1 MPEHSRIGIFR
12 PLAHRDFRLLW
23 TGLAVSLLGDGIY
36 LVAIAWQVL
45 RISDSPKALALV
57 GLAWTLPTVLL
68 LMVTGVLTDRLP
80 RRRLML
86 IADGVRLLAIGAMG
100 VLTITGHVR
109 LWHLVVLAAV
119 YGAGEALF
127 GPANSA
133 ILPDLVP
140 PEQLVEANSLAQ
152 FIRPF
157 AQLLIGPALGG
168 VLVRTVG
175 PGWAFVMD
183 AATFA
188 WSASMILRMTERPS
202 VRHPDAD
209 STHWADLKEGFR
221 FVRSRTW
228 LWASMGVA
236 TISLLCFWGPFEV
249 LVPYLIKNEL
259 HGSPLGL
266 GLVFASGGAGSVAA
280 AAVSGQR
287 GMPRRPLTVMYAAWA
302 LGTFLLVGFAFARSL
317 WPMYLVSAV
326 CQAMFTILMVNWFTV
341 FQLLVPTHIRGRV
354 SSLDWFIS
362 TAGVPVSFALTG
374 PLAAALGARHTLIWA
389 GAVGGGVIVL
399 TVLFVPG
406 ILSPERDGSL
416 AAGRSAQAA

>member
-1 MPEHSRIGIFR
+1 MPEPSRIGIFR

-45 RISDSPKALALV
+45 RISNDPKALAVV

-86 IADGVRLLAIGAMG
+86 TADFVRLVAIGAMG
-100 VLTITGHVR
+100 VLTITGNVR
-109 LWHLVVLAAV
+109 LWHLIVLAAV

-140 PEQLVEANSLAQ
+140 ADQLVQANSLAQ
-152 FIRPF
+152 FVRPF
-157 AQLLIGPALGG
+157 AQTLMGPALGG
-168 VLVRTVG
+168 VLVGTVG
-175 PGWAFVMD
+175 SGWAFVID

-228 LWASMGVA
+228 LWASMGIA
-236 TISLLCFWGPFEV
+236 TVSLLCFWGPFEV

-259 HGSPLGL
+259 HGSAFDLGL
-266 GLVFASGGAGSVAA
+266 LFAAGGLGSIIVAA
-280 AAVSGQR
+280 ISGQR

-302 LGTFLLVGFAFARSL
+302 FGTFLLIGFGFARSL

-374 PLAAALGARHTLIWA
+374 PIAAVLGVRHTLIWA
-389 GAVGGGVIVL
+389 GAIGGTVIVL
-399 TVLFVPG
+399 TALLVPG
-406 ILSPERDGSL
+406 ILAPERDGSL
-416 AAGRSAQAA
+416 AAGRSAEAL

>member
-1 MPEHSRIGIFR
+1 MPESSRIGIFR

>member
-1 MPEHSRIGIFR
+1 MPEPSRIGILR
-12 PLAHRDFRLLW
+12 PLVNRDFRLLW

-36 LVAIAWQVL
+36 LVAIAWLVL
-45 RISDSPKALALV
+45 DLYDVKALSLV

-86 IADGVRLLAIGAMG
+86 VADGVRLLTIGTMG
-100 VLTITGHVR
+100 VLIITGQVR
-109 LWHLVVLAAV
+109 LWHLIVLAAL

-140 PEQLVEANSLAQ
+140 AEQLVQANSLAQ
-152 FIRPF
+152 FVRPF
-157 AQLLIGPALGG
+157 AQMLVGPALGG

-175 PGWAFVMD
+175 PGWAFVID

-188 WSASMILRMTERPS
+188 WSASMILRMTERPA
-202 VRHPDAD
+202 VRDPDAD

-236 TISLLCFWGPFEV
+236 TVSLLCFWGPFEV
-249 LVPYLIKNEL
+249 LVPDLIKKEL
-259 HGSPLGL
+259 HGSALDLGF
-266 GLVFASGGAGSVAA
+266 VFAAGGAGAITA

-287 GMPRRPLTVMYAAWA
+287 GMPRRPLTVMYSAWA
-302 LGTFLLVGFAFARSL
+302 LGTFLLVGFGFAHSL
-317 WPMYLVSAV
+317 WPMYLVSAL

-362 TAGVPVSFALTG
+362 TAGVPLSFALTG
-374 PLAAALGARHTLIWA
+374 PIAAALGARHTLIGA
-389 GAVGGGVIVL
+389 GIAGGSVIVL
-399 TVLFVPG
+399 TALLIPG
-406 ILSPERDGSL
+406 IVDPERDGSL
-416 AAGRSAQAA
+416 AAGRSSEAH

>member
-1 MPEHSRIGIFR
+1 MSEQHRIGIFR
-12 PLAHRDFRLLW
+12 PLTNHDFRLLW

-36 LVAIAWQVL
+36 LVSIAWLVL
-45 RISDSPKALALV
+45 DLYDLKALSLV

-86 IADGVRLLAIGAMG
+86 VADGVRFLAIGTMG
-100 VLTITGHVR
+100 VLVITGQVR
-109 LWHLVVLAAV
+109 LWHLIVLAAI

-140 PEQLVEANSLAQ
+140 AEQLVQANSLAQ
-152 FIRPF
+152 FVRPF
-157 AQLLIGPALGG
+157 AQMLLGPALGG

-175 PGWAFVMD
+175 PGWAFIVD

-188 WSASMILRMTERPS
+188 WSASMILRMTERAA

-228 LWASMGVA
+228 LWASMSVA
-236 TISLLCFWGPFEV
+236 TVSLLCFWGPFEV
-249 LVPYLIKNEL
+249 LVPDLVKKDL
-259 HGSPLGL
+259 HGSALDL
-266 GLVFASGGAGSVAA
+266 GLVFAAGGFGAIIAAGI
-280 AAVSGQR
+280 SGQR
-287 GMPRRPLTVMYAAWA
+287 GMPRRPLTVMYSAWA
-302 LGTFLLVGFAFARSL
+302 FGTLLLAGFGLAHSL
-317 WPMYLVSAV
+317 WPMYLVSALS
-326 CQAMFTILMVNWFTV
+326 QAMFTILMVNWFTV

-354 SSLDWFIS
+354 SSLDWFVS
-362 TAGVPVSFALTG
+362 TAGVPLSFALTG
-374 PLAAALGARHTLIWA
+374 PIAAAFGPRHTLIGA
-389 GAVGGGVIVL
+389 GIVGSAVIVL
-399 TVLFVPG
+399 TVLVVPG
-406 ILSPERDGSL
+406 ILAPDHDGSL
-416 AAGRSAQAA
+416 DAGRSAEAL

>member
-1 MPEHSRIGIFR
+1 MPETSRIGILR
-12 PLAHRDFRLLW
+12 PLVNRDFRLLW

-36 LVAIAWQVL
+36 LVAIAWLVL
-45 RISDSPKALALV
+45 DLYDVKALSLV

-86 IADGVRLLAIGAMG
+86 IADGIRMVAIAVMG
-100 VLTITGHVR
+100 VLTITGVVR
-109 LWHLVVLAAV
+109 LWHLVVLAAF

-140 PEQLVEANSLAQ
+140 DAQLIQANSLAQ
-152 FIRPF
+152 FVRPF
-157 AQLLIGPALGG
+157 AQMLIGPALGG

-175 PGWAFVMD
+175 PGWAFVVD
-183 AATFA
+183 AGTFA
-188 WSASMILRMTERPS
+188 WSASMIIRMTERPS
-202 VRHPDAD
+202 VRDPDAD

-228 LWASMGVA
+228 LWASMSVA
-236 TISLLCFWGPFEV
+236 TVSLLCFWGPFDV
-249 LVPYLIKNEL
+249 LVPDLVKRDL
-259 HGSPLGL
+259 HGSALDLGFVFAAGGL
-266 GLVFASGGAGSVAA
+266 GSIIA

-287 GMPRRPLTVMYAAWA
+287 GMPRRPLTVMYAAWS
-302 LGTFLLVGFAFARSL
+302 LGTFMLIGFGFAHSL
-317 WPMYLVSAV
+317 WPMYLVSMV
-326 CQAMFTILMVNWFTV
+326 CQAMFTVLMVNWFTV

-362 TAGVPVSFALTG
+362 TAGVPLSFALTG
-374 PLAAALGARHTLIWA
+374 PISAVFGARPTLIGA
-389 GAVGGGVIVL
+389 GVIGGGVIVL
-399 TVLFVPG
+399 TVLLVPG
-406 ILSPERDGSL
+406 ILSPEQDGSL
-416 AAGRSAQAA
+416 DARRAAEPL

>member
-1 MPEHSRIGIFR
+1 MPDSSRIGIFR

-23 TGLAVSLLGDGIY
+23 TGLTVSLLGDGIY

-86 IADGVRLLAIGAMG
+86 IADGVRLVAIGAMG

-140 PEQLVEANSLAQ
+140 PEQLIEANSLAQ
-152 FIRPF
+152 FVRPF

-168 VLVRTVG
+168 VLVQTVG
-175 PGWAFVMD
+175 PGWAFVID

-188 WSASMILRMTERPS
+188 WSALMILRMTERPS

-236 TISLLCFWGPFEV
+236 AISLLCFWGPFEV

-266 GLVFASGGAGSVAA
+266 GVVFASGGAGSVAA

-287 GMPRRPLTVMYAAWA
+287 GMPRRPLTLMYAAWA

-362 TAGVPVSFALTG
+362 TAGVPVSFALTW
-374 PLAAALGARHTLIWA
+374 PLAAVLGVRHTLIWA
-389 GAVGGGVIVL
+389 GAVGAGVIVL

-406 ILSPERDGSL
+406 ILGPERDGSL
-416 AAGRSAQAA
+416 AAGRSAEPS